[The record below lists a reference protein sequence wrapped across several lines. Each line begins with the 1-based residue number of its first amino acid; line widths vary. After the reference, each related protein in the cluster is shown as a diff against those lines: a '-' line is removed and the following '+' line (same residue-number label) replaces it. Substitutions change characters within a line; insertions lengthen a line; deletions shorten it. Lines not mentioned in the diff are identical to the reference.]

1 MLARLLEPLAYVAIC
16 GSLIIGAYH
25 AGKLRERQRIWS
37 EIAAKSASV
46 RAAMTKL
53 DADADDFEATLVRL
67 IGEDDAKL
75 SEAEGRVV
83 VEMPKPTAV
92 DPGDPCRPIPA
103 ACLRRQGPDRIATDR
118 AAARQ

>member
-1 MLARLLEPLAYVAIC
+1 MLTRLLEPVAYVAIC
-16 GSLIIGAYH
+16 GSLIFGSYH
-25 AGKLRERQRIWS
+25 AGKLKERQRIWA
-37 EIAAKSASV
+37 EIATKSASV

-83 VEMPKPTAV
+83 ETPKPAAV
-92 DPGDPCRPIPA
+92 DSGDPCRPVPA
-103 ACLRRQGPDRIATDR
+103 ACLRRQGPYRSAADRSATSK
-118 AAARQ
+118 